1 MGWNNQHRNTMN
13 SEETMTSAETL
24 EGESRLSRL
33 LQRILHCEKDSSIT
47 LGELMQRMEERG
59 FGLML
64 MLLAIVAWIP
74 VFPPG
79 ASGVVGMLCIIGA
92 LQMAW
97 GRRVPWLPARLQAYV
112 LSEKVIRLL
121 REHGVRLL
129 RGVEKLSR
137 PRWAPFGEKVLLR
150 LASVVVLLMGIVM
163 FLPLPFMNSLPA
175 LSVMAVA
182 LGLLNR
188 DGLFL
193 AAGAVLAG
201 LVLSVVGA
209 SVKTVWNFILW
220 AYHEVF
226 STLWHFQNCLPI

>member
-1 MGWNNQHRNTMN
+1 
-13 SEETMTSAETL
+13 MTSAETL